1 VNPRRSARLSE
12 EIREEVAELI
22 ATKLKDPRIG
32 FVTVTRVE
40 MTSDQELAKI
50 YVGVLG
56 DEKQRKE
63 TLLGLKQASGF
74 VRRSLAQNLK
84 LRRTPDVVFH
94 YDKGLDATDRVA
106 QLLAEANAG
115 TGGGGT
121 DTDPEEDA
129 D

>member
-1 VNPRRSARLSE
+1 VNPRRSARLGE
-12 EIREEVAELI
+12 EIREEVAEII
-22 ATKLKDPRIG
+22 ASKLKDPRIG

-63 TLLGLKQASGF
+63 TLVGLKQASGF
-74 VRRSLAQNLK
+74 VRRALAQNLK
-84 LRRTPDVVFH
+84 LRRTPNVVFH

-115 TGGGGT
+115 AAGAS
-121 DTDPEEDA
+121 DPDPDEDP

>member
-1 VNPRRSARLSE
+1 MNPRRSARLGE
-12 EIREEVAELI
+12 EIREEVAEII
-22 ATKLKDPRIG
+22 ASKLKDPRIG

-63 TLLGLKQASGF
+63 TLVGLKQASGF
-74 VRRSLAQNLK
+74 VRRALAQNLK
-84 LRRTPDVVFH
+84 LRRTPNVVFH

-115 TGGGGT
+115 AAGAS
-121 DTDPEEDA
+121 DPDPDEDP